1 MGITAGAGHHCYNS
15 REMRLTFAHAMV
27 GAFVL
32 GCAGRAMP
40 PQSPA
45 PANAPD
51 AARPTDPPA
60 FAALPGAAAKAP
72 AAMGPGPVR
81 LQIRQEIFT
90 AAWIAV
96 RDKDFDKTLAGLDW
110 EALRA
115 KYQPLALAAPDEPTF
130 YRLLNEML
138 AALGQSHLEVHGPGE
153 EVEGDSAEAEPAPQ
167 PGAPEVID
175 VGMDVGDPGL
185 VVRLIEGKPT
195 VARVRPG
202 SSAERAGLRP
212 GFLVTHVGGRA
223 VTALPPATHAL
234 RPVEERF
241 RLRRHCAHLLSG
253 PSGSKVSVRF
263 LDGKDQPRESML
275 TRDPPA
281 RRAVQAL
288 MMPPIVPEVRVS
300 RAGEVGVIAFNFF
313 LLQPILAEVQNAIE
327 AFRQSGAKAIILDLR
342 GNPGGFGG
350 MAIPVAARLVAKETN
365 LGTIQFRDFAN
376 RLVAAP
382 SLGTKPFTGK
392 VVILTDEGSASTSEI
407 LAAGLQEA
415 KRALVVGESTVGAA
429 LGSTIEALPGGAVM
443 QIPVA
448 GFKTPKGVAIEG
460 RGVQPDR
467 RVLETRAALLAG
479 QDAVLDEAVQLA
491 RAAK

>member
-1 MGITAGAGHHCYNS
+1 MN
-15 REMRLTFAHAMV
+15 LFAV
-27 GAFVL
+27 RSVL
-32 GCAGRAMP
+32 VVAVLSLACAGQTPP
-40 PQSPA
+40 PQGPA
-45 PANAPD
+45 AAHVLD

-60 FAALPGAAAKAP
+60 FAPLSAGTGPAP
-72 AAMGPGPVR
+72 AAMGPSKVR
-81 LQIRQEIFT
+81 LQIREAIFT
-90 AAWIAV
+90 AAWTAV

-110 EALRA
+110 QALRA

-138 AALGQSHLEVHGPGE
+138 GALRQSHLEVHGPGDE
-153 EVEGDSAEAEPAPQ
+153 AEADEPEPARPPGSAEVI
-167 PGAPEVID
+167 EV
-175 VGMDVGDPGL
+175 GTGTGDPGMI
-185 VVRLIEGKPT
+185 VRSIEGKPT
-195 VARVRPG
+195 VTWVRPE
-202 SSAERAGLRP
+202 SSAARAGLRP
-212 GFLVTHVGGRA
+212 GYLVTHIGGRA
-223 VTALPPATHAL
+223 VGVMPPSSRPL

-241 RLRRHCAHLLSG
+241 RLRRHAAHLLSG

-263 LDGKDQPRESML
+263 LDGDDKVHEAML

-281 RRAVQAL
+281 RAAVQAL
-288 MMPPIVPEVRVS
+288 LMPPIVPEVRIS
-300 RAGEVGVIAFNFF
+300 HAGEVGIIAFNFF
-313 LLQPILAEVQNAIE
+313 LLEPILAEVQKAIE
-327 AFRQSGAKAIILDLR
+327 GFRHSGAKAIVFDLR

-350 MAIPVAARLVAKETN
+350 MAIPVAARLIARETS

-376 RLVAAP
+376 DLVAAP
-382 SLGTKPFTGK
+382 SLGVKSFSGK
-392 VVILTDEGSASTSEI
+392 IVILTDEGSASTSEI

-415 KRALVVGESTVGAA
+415 KRALVVGESTAGAA

-448 GFKTPKGVAIEG
+448 GFKTPKGIAIEG

-479 QDAVLDEAVQLA
+479 HDPVLDEALVLA

>member
-1 MGITAGAGHHCYNS
+1 
-15 REMRLTFAHAMV
+15 
-27 GAFVL
+27 
-32 GCAGRAMP
+32 
-40 PQSPA
+40 
-45 PANAPD
+45 
-51 AARPTDPPA
+51 
-60 FAALPGAAAKAP
+60 
-72 AAMGPGPVR
+72 MGPSNVR
-81 LQIRQEIFT
+81 LQIREAIFT
-90 AAWIAV
+90 GAWIAV

-110 EALRA
+110 QALRA

-138 AALGQSHLEVHGPGE
+138 GALDQSHLEVHGPGE
-153 EVEGDSAEAEPAPQ
+153 EAEGQADELTRPPGSAE
-167 PGAPEVID
+167 VIE
-175 VGMDVGDPGL
+175 VGMGTGDPGL
-185 VVRLIEGKPT
+185 VVRAIEGRPT
-195 VARVRPG
+195 VTWVRHE
-202 SSAERAGLRP
+202 SSAARAGLRP
-212 GFLVTHVGGRA
+212 GYLVTHIGGHAVGSLSASAR
-223 VTALPPATHAL
+223 PL

-241 RLRRHCAHLLSG
+241 RLRRHAAHLLSG

-263 LDGKDQPRESML
+263 LDGDDKAHDAML

-281 RRAVQAL
+281 RAAVQAL
-288 MMPPIVPEVRVS
+288 LMPPIVPEVRVS
-300 RAGEVGVIAFNFF
+300 HVGEVGVIAFNFF
-313 LLQPILAEVQNAIE
+313 LLEPILGEVQKAIE
-327 AFRQSGAKAIILDLR
+327 GFRKSGAKAIVLDLR

-350 MAIPVAARLVAKETN
+350 MAIPVAARLIASETS

-376 RLVAAP
+376 NLVAAP
-382 SLGTKPFTGK
+382 SLGQKPFGGK
-392 VVILTDEGSASTSEI
+392 VLILTDEGSASTSEI

-415 KRALVVGESTVGAA
+415 KRAVVVGESTVGAA

-479 QDAVLDEAVQLA
+479 HDPVLDEALELA

>member
-1 MGITAGAGHHCYNS
+1 MSALLLA
-15 REMRLTFAHAMV
+15 
-27 GAFVL
+27 
-32 GCAGRAMP
+32 CAGQTPP
-40 PQSPA
+40 PQGPA
-45 PANAPD
+45 SALAPD
-51 AARPTDPPA
+51 VARPTDPPA
-60 FAALPGAAAKAP
+60 FAPLAGAVTPAP
-72 AAMGPGPVR
+72 AAMGPGAVR

-90 AAWIAV
+90 AAWTAV

-110 EALRA
+110 EAMRG

-138 AALGQSHLEVHGPGE
+138 GALGQSHLEVHGPGE
-153 EVEGDSAEAEPAPQ
+153 EAEGESDESEPAPQ
-167 PGAPEVID
+167 PGAPDVVEV
-175 VGMDVGDPGL
+175 GTDVGDPGL
-185 VVRLIEGKPT
+185 VVRLIEGKAM

-202 SSAERAGLRP
+202 SSAERGGLRP
-212 GFLVTHVGGRA
+212 GYLVTHIGGRA
-223 VTALPPATHAL
+223 VAALPPSARAR

-241 RLRRHCAHLLSG
+241 ALRRNCAHLLSG
-253 PSGSKVSVRF
+253 PAGSKVSVRF
-263 LDGKDQPRESML
+263 LDGKDQLHETML

-300 RAGEVGVIAFNFF
+300 HRGDVGIIAFNFF
-313 LLQPILAEVQNAIE
+313 LLQPILVEVQNAIE
-327 AFRQSGAKAIILDLR
+327 GFRQSGAKAIILDLR

-350 MAIPVAARLVAKETN
+350 MAIPVAARLVSAETN
-365 LGTIQFRDFAN
+365 LGMIQFRDFAN
-376 RLVAAP
+376 NLVAAP
-382 SLGTKPFTGK
+382 SLGSKPFTGK

-415 KRALVVGESTVGAA
+415 KRASVVGESTVGAA

-448 GFKTPKGVAIEG
+448 GFKTPKGVTIEG

-467 RVLETRAALLAG
+467 RVLETRASLLAG
-479 QDAVLDEAVQLA
+479 QDLVLDEAVLLA

>member
-1 MGITAGAGHHCYNS
+1 MNS
-15 REMRLTFAHAMV
+15 ISARL
-27 GAFVL
+27 VL
-32 GCAGRAMP
+32 AVAALSLACAGQTPP
-40 PQSPA
+40 PQGPA
-45 PANAPD
+45 AAPVPD

-60 FAALPGAAAKAP
+60 FAPLQAGPGPAP
-72 AAMGPGPVR
+72 AAMGPNKVR
-81 LQIRQEIFT
+81 LQIREAIFS
-90 AAWIAV
+90 AAWTAV

-110 EALRA
+110 QALRA

-138 AALGQSHLEVHGPGE
+138 GALAQSHLEVHGPG
-153 EVEGDSAEAEPAPQ
+153 DEAEPQADEPEPARP
-167 PGAPEVID
+167 PGSAEVIE
-175 VGMDVGDPGL
+175 VGTGTGDPGL
-185 VVRLIEGKPT
+185 VVRSIEGKPT
-195 VARVRPG
+195 VTSVRPD
-202 SSAERAGLRP
+202 SSAARAGLRP
-212 GFLVTHVGGRA
+212 GYLVTHIGGHA
-223 VTALPPATHAL
+223 VTSLSPSVRPL

-241 RLRRHCAHLLSG
+241 RLRRHAAHLLSG
-253 PSGSKVSVRF
+253 PTSTKVSVRF
-263 LDGKDQPRESML
+263 LDGDNKVHDTML

-281 RRAVQAL
+281 RAAVQAL
-288 MMPPIVPEVRVS
+288 LMPPIVPEVRVS
-300 RAGEVGVIAFNFF
+300 RSGEVGIIAFNFF
-313 LLQPILAEVQNAIE
+313 LLEPILGEVQKAIE
-327 AFRQSGAKAIILDLR
+327 GFRQSGAKAIVLDLR

-350 MAIPVAARLVAKETN
+350 MAIPVAARLISRETS

-376 RLVAAP
+376 SLVAAP
-382 SLGTKPFTGK
+382 SLGQKPFSGR

-415 KRALVVGESTVGAA
+415 KRAVVVGESTVGAA

-479 QDAVLDEAVQLA
+479 HDPVLDEALVLA